1 MRPLIGITA
10 SHRNEFNA
18 YYSPKNYSKAIIEAG
33 GIPFILPI
41 TSEEEIIEQNITWID
56 GLLLAGGGD
65 PDPQLFDEEPHPDL
79 GTIDP
84 YRDSFEIALTKKAL
98 QNETPLLGICRG
110 CQILNVAAGGTMI
123 QALEGQ
129 KDEIVK
135 HRQDAPFHYPT
146 HTVTIDEET
155 FLYQIVRTTELRVN
169 SSHHQAIKD
178 VSPDFIVSAR
188 SKDGIIEAIEAKEG
202 NFALGVQWHPEAMFE
217 KHNVFLKIF
226 KEFVGA
232 AGK

>member
-10 SHRNEFNA
+10 SHRNDFNA
-18 YYSPKNYSKAIIEAG
+18 YYSPKNYSNAIIEAG
-33 GIPFILPI
+33 GIPVILPI
-41 TSEEEIIEQNITWID
+41 TSKEEIIEQNLARID
-56 GLLLAGGGD
+56 GILLAGGGD

-98 QNETPLLGICRG
+98 EKGKPILGICRG

-129 KDEIVK
+129 KEGIIK

-146 HTVTIDEET
+146 HTVKIVEDT
-155 FLYQIVRTTELRVN
+155 FLYQIFGTTKLRVN

-178 VSPDFIVSAR
+178 VSTEFIVGAR
-188 SKDGIIEAIEAKEG
+188 SKEGVIEAIEKKEEK
-202 NFALGVQWHPEAMFE
+202 FALGVQWHPEAMFE
-217 KHNVFLKIF
+217 KHKVFLKIF
-226 KEFVGA
+226 KEFVKKA
-232 AGK
+232 SN